1 MKSDPSIRP
10 SEGLKHESAPSIR
23 PSEGLKHVRYEIR
36 GRLAR
41 RAHELERQGYEIVSL
56 NIGNPRAFGLR
67 TPETMRLAMIENL
80 ADAEGYCHQ
89 KGIFPAREAVVMQQ
103 QERGVTGVTAEE
115 VFIGNGVSELIDLS
129 LRALLN
135 EDDEVLVP
143 SPDYPLW
150 TAAVT
155 LNRGRAVHYPCR
167 PENGFVPDPE
177 ELAAMVT
184 PRTRA
189 IVIINPNNPTGAVYP
204 RPVLEAIA
212 RLAEQRRLVVFA
224 DEIYDQMTYGD
235 AQFVPMATLV
245 HDTVCATLSGLSKVY
260 RACGYRVGW
269 AVFSG
274 RTHAAAQYLQALEL
288 LASLRLCSN
297 VTAQWAV
304 QTALGGHQSVRELV
318 SPGGRLYES
327 RAAIVAAVQR
337 SRFLT
342 LAPPRGSMYAFVG
355 VNPLVLPDFDDEQFA
370 LDLLEQKHVLI
381 APGVSFN
388 VPYSNHF
395 RITNL
400 PDAATLGEVFARI
413 EELLTT
419 YAALARQL
427 LARQLSA
434 RGTATRNVLRPV
446 SRFK

>member
-1 MKSDPSIRP
+1 MKTD
-10 SEGLKHESAPSIR
+10 ASIR

-41 RAHELERQGYEIVSL
+41 RAHELERQGYEILSL

-80 ADAEGYCHQ
+80 PDAEGYCHQ

-103 QERGVTGVTAEE
+103 QERGITGITAEE
-115 VFIGNGVSELIDLS
+115 VFIGNGVSELIDLT

-177 ELAAMVT
+177 ELASLVT
-184 PRTRA
+184 PQTRA
-189 IVIINPNNPTGAVYP
+189 IVIINPNNPTGAVYT
-204 RPVLEAIA
+204 RTVLEAIA
-212 RLAEQRRLVVFA
+212 RLAEERRLVVFA
-224 DEIYDQMTYGD
+224 DEIYDQMTYDG

-245 HDTVCATLSGLSKVY
+245 HDTLCATLSGLSKVY

-274 RTHAAAQYLQALEL
+274 RTQVAADYLHALEL

-318 SPGGRLYES
+318 GAGGRLYES
-327 RAAIVAAVQR
+327 RATILAAVQR

-342 LAPPRGSMYAFVG
+342 LAPPQGSMYAFVG
-355 VNPLVLPDFDDEQFA
+355 VNPMVLPDFDDQQFA
-370 LDLLEQKHVLI
+370 LDLLEQKHVLV

-388 VPYSNHF
+388 VPYRNHF

-400 PDAATLGEVFARI
+400 PDAATLREVFTRI
-413 EELLTT
+413 EELLAA
-419 YAALARQL
+419 YAELVRRPGALES
-427 LARQLSA
+427 LA
-434 RGTATRNVLRPV
+434 RNVLRPA
-446 SRFK
+446 SRVK

>member
-1 MKSDPSIRP
+1 MKTELTPSA
-10 SEGLKHESAPSIR
+10 GLR
-23 PSEGLKHVRYEIR
+23 QVRYEIR

-80 ADAEGYCHQ
+80 GEAEGYCHQ

-103 QERGVTGVTAEE
+103 QARGVSGVTAEE
-115 VFIGNGVSELIDLS
+115 VFIGNGVSELIDLT

-135 EDDEVLVP
+135 DGDEVLVP

-167 PENGFVPDPE
+167 PEHAFVPDPA
-177 ELAAMVT
+177 ELARLIT

-189 IVIINPNNPTGAVYP
+189 IVVINPNNPTGAVYP
-204 RPVLEAIA
+204 RAVLEA
-212 RLAEQRRLVVFA
+212 LAALAHAHGLVVFS
-224 DEIYDQMTYGD
+224 DEIYDQMTYDG
-235 AQFVPMATLV
+235 AEFVPMATLV
-245 HDTVCATLSGLSKVY
+245 HDTLCCTMSGLSKVY

-274 RTHAAAQYLQALEL
+274 RTHAAAEYLAGLEL
-288 LASLRLCSN
+288 LSSLRLCSN
-297 VTAQWAV
+297 VLAQWAV
-304 QTALGGHQSVRELV
+304 QTALGGYQSIRELIA
-318 SPGGRLYES
+318 PGGRLHES
-327 RAAIVAAVQR
+327 RAVILGATAR

-342 LAPPRGSMYAFVG
+342 LAAPGGAMYAFPG
-355 VNPLVLPDFDDEQFA
+355 IDRAALPGFDDQQFA
-370 LDLLEQKHVLI
+370 LDLLEQKHVLV

-400 PDAATLGEVFARI
+400 PDAATLREVFARI
-413 EELLTT
+413 EALLEG
-419 YAALARQL
+419 YAAGGPVAVAAR
-427 LARQLSA
+427 AR
-434 RGTATRNVLRPV
+434 VVP
-446 SRFK
+446 FK

>member
-1 MKSDPSIRP
+1 M
-10 SEGLKHESAPSIR
+10 SEPTIR

-41 RAHELERQGYEIVSL
+41 RAHELERQGYEIISL

-80 ADAEGYCHQ
+80 AEAEGYCHQ

-103 QERGVTGVTAEE
+103 QARGIHGVTAEE
-115 VFIGNGVSELIDLS
+115 VFIGNGVSELIDLT

-135 EDDEVLVP
+135 EGDEVLVP

-167 PENGFVPDPE
+167 PENGFVPDPG
-177 ELAAMVT
+177 ELARLVT

-189 IVIINPNNPTGAVYP
+189 LVVINPNNPTGAVYP
-204 RPVLEAIA
+204 RATLEALA
-212 RLAEQRRLVVFA
+212 RLAEERGLVLFS
-224 DEIYDQMTYGD
+224 DEIYDQMTYGE
-235 AQFVPMATLV
+235 AEFVPMATLV
-245 HDTVCATLSGLSKVY
+245 HGTLCATLSGLSKVY

-274 RTHAAAQYLQALEL
+274 RVHPAADYLNALEL
-288 LASLRLCSN
+288 LSSLRLCSN
-297 VTAQWAV
+297 VMAQWAV

-318 SPGGRLYES
+318 APGGRLYES
-327 RAAIVAAVQR
+327 RAAILQGVAA
-337 SRFLT
+337 SRFLK
-342 LAPPRGSMYAFVG
+342 LEAPGGAMYAFPG
-355 VNPLVLPDFDDEQFA
+355 VDRAVLPDFDDQQFA

-388 VPYSNHF
+388 VPYRNHF

-400 PDAATLGEVFARI
+400 PDAATLREVFARI
-413 EELLTT
+413 EELLGR
-419 YAALARQL
+419 YAEAAPER
-427 LARQLSA
+427 AAPHSA
-434 RGTATRNVLRPV
+434 HVVTG
-446 SRFK
+446 RFR